1 MVKLGVSIYSLH
13 AALHQKKMSVCEAL
27 EWLKEQGADHAEIV
41 DLDFDMV
48 NRPEFADQ
56 LREKAKQI
64 GLELSNYCIG
74 ANFAGL
80 NGEELQR
87 EIDRVKAHVDV
98 ANRLGV
104 ARMRHDVASRVH
116 GETGTAY
123 FEQDFP
129 QLVEACRQIADHAAN
144 YGIITSVEN
153 HGFYTQASERVKR
166 LVLAVNRD
174 NFRTTMDVGNFVCVD
189 ENPLIAV
196 RNNIEVA
203 SMVHLK
209 DFYIRPADRNPGQGW
224 FQSLHGNYLR
234 GAIVGQGDLP
244 MYDIVR
250 AVKAA
255 GFDGYVSIEF
265 EGMEDC
271 LTGTKIAMDNAR
283 RIWNE
288 V

>member
-1 MVKLGVSIYSLH
+1 MKLGVSIYSLH
-13 AALHQKKMSVCEAL
+13 AALHQKRMSVFEAL

-56 LREKAKQI
+56 LREKAEQI

-80 NGEELQR
+80 NGEALQR

-104 ARMRHDVASRVH
+104 TRMRHDVASRPH

-129 QLVEACRQIADHAAN
+129 QLVEACRQIADYAAT

-196 RNNIEVA
+196 RNNIEAA

-224 FQSLHGNYLR
+224 FKSLHGNYLR

-283 RIWNE
+283 RIWDE